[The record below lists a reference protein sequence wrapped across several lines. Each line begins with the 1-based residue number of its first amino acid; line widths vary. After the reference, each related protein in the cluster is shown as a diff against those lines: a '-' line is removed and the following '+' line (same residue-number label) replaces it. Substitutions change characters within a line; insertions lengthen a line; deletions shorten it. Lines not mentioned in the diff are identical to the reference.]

1 MGEVHSRS
9 YANLR
14 SRFGNDAPDVRL
26 VVCADDVSE
35 RADAAQS
42 KLGFERY
49 TTDWRAVIE
58 DPDVSAVIVTSPNA
72 THLEICERAAASG
85 KHVFCEK
92 PVGRDGG
99 ETRKIAAAAEE
110 AGVLTGVGYNY
121 RHAPVVAQIR
131 KLADSGDFGDI
142 THYRGRF
149 FVGYGGNP
157 DGALSW
163 RFQRE
168 ISGSGCLGDL
178 MSHVIDMAHFQA
190 GPIRELSSQR
200 HTYIKTRP
208 IAQPG
213 QGTHFSSGGEG
224 PRGDVTNEDYV
235 SALVTFECG
244 ARGTFETCRVIKG
257 PGCEMAFEIHGTR
270 GAARWNFERMNEFEL
285 FLEEENDAGF
295 KTVQASPA
303 HPKYGAWYPGPA
315 NSMGY
320 EDLKVIEALGF
331 ATSVATGVQGE
342 PGFREAVRVA
352 EVEAAMERSWMSGRW
367 ESITPIL

>member
-1 MGEVHSRS
+1 M
-9 YANLR
+9 
-14 SRFGNDAPDVRL
+14 
-26 VVCADDVSE
+26 
-35 RADAAQS
+35 
-42 KLGFERY
+42 
-49 TTDWRAVIE
+49 
-58 DPDVSAVIVTSPNA
+58 
-72 THLEICERAAASG
+72 
-85 KHVFCEK
+85 
-92 PVGRDGG
+92 
-99 ETRKIAAAAEE
+99 
-110 AGVLTGVGYNY
+110 LTGVGYNY